1 MPSEKIRETNNMSKI
16 TLIAAYA
23 ARRCIG
29 INNSMPWHLPEDFA
43 FFKQYTLGKPV
54 VMGRKTWESLPKK
67 PLPGR
72 RNIVVSRQADYV
84 AEGAEV
90 VGSLQEAFEKCLNT
104 EEIIVMGGAQIYR
117 ESLPLATDLRITE
130 VDWDVPGD
138 AFFPEIS
145 DKEWKEVSREAYHSS
160 KSIRYAFVHYQRKDS
175 DKA

>member
-1 MPSEKIRETNNMSKI
+1 MPKI

-23 ARRCIG
+23 AHRCIG

-72 RNIVVSRQADYV
+72 RNIVISRQAGYI
-84 AEGAEV
+84 AEEAEIAA
-90 VGSLQEAFEKCLNT
+90 SLREAFEKCLHA
-104 EEIIVMGGAQIYR
+104 EEIIVMGGEQIYR
-117 ESLPLATDLRITE
+117 QSLPFATDLRITE
-130 VDWDVPGD
+130 VDLDVQGD

-145 DKEWKEVSREAYHSS
+145 RKEWEEVSREVYQSS
-160 KSIRYAFVHYQRKDS
+160 KNIRYAFVHYKRKDTAKL
-175 DKA
+175 DVACG